1 MKAMNN
7 RIFAYSIVT
16 PTIIL
21 LFTMVMMQTSSS
33 FMVYGQTT
41 TDTATATAG
50 TTSGGL
56 NTFSAKGSIDSLV
69 IKDGA
74 QEQQQQIP
82 VHFNEQTSYILDGK
96 WKLEVING
104 NVTDFSSKFT
114 MVHLDGTNRHYMI
127 LINFKQDNST
137 AGTIQVQPD
146 GTTTIKGILDIIEKK
161 DFLNPEWSE
170 VNTQITINKY
180 NTISINVDDEQTDQH
195 FNGQPLRG
203 VVDKFIYGFIH
214 DKGDHD
220 KE

>member
-1 MKAMNN
+1 MKLMNK
-7 RIFAYSIVT
+7 RIFAYSIAT

-50 TTSGGL
+50 TTGGQ
-56 NTFSAKGSIDSLV
+56 NTFSAKGSINSLV

-74 QEQQQQIP
+74 QQQQEQTP
-82 VHFNEQTSYILDGK
+82 MQFNEQTSYILDGK
-96 WKLEVING
+96 WKLEVVNG
-104 NVTDFSSKFT
+104 NVTDFGSKFT

-127 LINFKQDNST
+127 LMNFKQDNAT

-146 GTTTIKGILDIIEKK
+146 GTTTIKGILDVIEKK
-161 DFLNPEWSE
+161 DFLTPEWSD

-180 NTISINVDDEQTDQH
+180 NTISINVDDAQTDQH

-203 VVDKFIYGFIH
+203 VVDEFIFGFKH
-214 DKGDHD
+214 DKKDHD